1 MDGAFVHVISM
12 QSGAS
17 SRWVPTGPTNASD
30 RVLMMSCNTFTTF
43 STTLHAVGMTTVEED
58 DAPSTSS
65 SDLTEATRRLGKRRP
80 FKRRRGGRRNG
91 DDADD
96 DDDTGKESV
105 FDVRAVCAW
114 LTSDESGIV
123 VARPKGKKKKNQRG
137 GGEDEGDDDETPRE
151 YETADEVWARGMR
164 HARMIRRRCA
174 RAVKEQRDVATLR
187 DVRFEDSDGLP
198 AAALTRIHD
207 AFVLYTTRVVSES
220 ESRDKATSK
229 LVVELRDGHRVEAC
243 VMRHEK
249 GRTTLCV
256 SSQVGC
262 KMGCTFCATGTLGEL
277 GNLSAGEILE
287 QLAHASAR
295 ANVRNVVF
303 MGMGEPLN
311 NYDEV
316 IEACRGMTDPH
327 AFALAPS
334 KITVNTVGVIPRMKT
349 LTRDA
354 PGTCLALSLHA
365 PTQELR
371 QKIVPTATAY
381 KLDALMETLDEYLA
395 SGPKMKTMIEYCV
408 LGGVNDSE
416 ECARL
421 LGELLFGKEVIVN
434 LIPLNP
440 TDTPAG
446 HVPPKPE
453 AVKKMLEIL
462 TQKYKLFTTV
472 RHEMGQDIAGA
483 CGQLALK
490 TTTSTGDM
498 EDMMGANKSTSRGV
512 PGVVKASTKSSS
524 SSSSKGG
531 ASLVANNTSSSF
543 VKNFVTL
550 EGALMVVGAMSAGM
564 LAYSIYA
571 RRRAE

>member
-1 MDGAFVHVISM
+1 VGYARRRPRAIRPTEDSTRRSADDGDGDDGEM
-12 QSGAS
+12 
-17 SRWVPTGPTNASD
+17 
-30 RVLMMSCNTFTTF
+30 
-43 STTLHAVGMTTVEED
+43 TVEER
-58 DAPSTSS
+58 PPPPPPPTTSER
-65 SDLTEATRRLGKRRP
+65 TGFAETTRRSGARRP
-80 FKRRRGGRRNG
+80 FRRRGGGRGRAGDEEDGGGGERDG
-91 DDADD
+91 DD
-96 DDDTGKESV
+96 GRESV
-105 FDVRAVCAW
+105 FDARAVCAW
-114 LTSDESGIV
+114 LTRESGIV
-123 VARPKGKKKKNQRG
+123 VARPKGKKRRG
-137 GGEDEGDDDETPRE
+137 GRGDGDDEEEDDEEEENRTREE
-151 YETADEVWARGMR
+151 YETEDEVWARGMR
-164 HARMIRRRCA
+164 HARMIRRRCV
-174 RAVKEQRDVATLR
+174 RAVMERRDVETLR
-187 DVRFEDSDGLP
+187 DVRFEASDGLP
-198 AAALTRIHD
+198 AAALTRIHE
-207 AFVLYTTRVVSES
+207 AFALFTTKVVSES

-316 IEACRGMTDPH
+316 IEACKGMTDPH

-334 KITVNTVGVIPRMKT
+334 KITVSTVGVIPRMKT

-498 EDMMGANKSTSRGV
+498 EDMMGANATKSSSRGV

-524 SSSSKGG
+524 SSTTS
-531 ASLVANNTSSSF
+531 ASLMANDTSSSF

-550 EGALMVVGAMSAGM
+550 EGALIVVGAMSAGM
-564 LAYSIYA
+564 LAYSMYA
-571 RRRAE
+571 RRKGE

>member
-1 MDGAFVHVISM
+1 MGYARRRPRAIRPTEDSTRRSADDGDGDDGEM
-12 QSGAS
+12 
-17 SRWVPTGPTNASD
+17 
-30 RVLMMSCNTFTTF
+30 
-43 STTLHAVGMTTVEED
+43 TVEER
-58 DAPSTSS
+58 PPPPPPTTSER
-65 SDLTEATRRLGKRRP
+65 TGFAETTRRSGARRP
-80 FKRRRGGRRNG
+80 FRRRGGGRGRAGDEEDGGGGERDG
-91 DDADD
+91 DD
-96 DDDTGKESV
+96 GRESV
-105 FDVRAVCAW
+105 FDARAVCAW
-114 LTSDESGIV
+114 LTRESGIV
-123 VARPKGKKKKNQRG
+123 VARPKGKKRRG
-137 GGEDEGDDDETPRE
+137 GRGDGDDEEGEDEEEENRTREE
-151 YETADEVWARGMR
+151 YETEDEVWARGMR
-164 HARMIRRRCA
+164 HARMIRRRCV
-174 RAVKEQRDVATLR
+174 RAVMERRDVETLR
-187 DVRFEDSDGLP
+187 DVRFEASDGLP
-198 AAALTRIHD
+198 AAALTRIHE
-207 AFVLYTTRVVSES
+207 AFALFTTKVVSES

-316 IEACRGMTDPH
+316 IEACKGMTDPH

-334 KITVNTVGVIPRMKT
+334 KITVSTVGVIPRMKT

-498 EDMMGANKSTSRGV
+498 EDMMGANATKSSSRGV

-524 SSSSKGG
+524 SSTTS
-531 ASLVANNTSSSF
+531 ASLMANDTSSSF

-550 EGALMVVGAMSAGM
+550 EGALIVVGAMSAGM
-564 LAYSIYA
+564 LAYSMYA
-571 RRRAE
+571 RRKGE

>member
-1 MDGAFVHVISM
+1 M
-12 QSGAS
+12 
-17 SRWVPTGPTNASD
+17 
-30 RVLMMSCNTFTTF
+30 
-43 STTLHAVGMTTVEED
+43 TVEED
-58 DAPSTSS
+58 EPPSTSTS
-65 SDLTEATRRLGKRRP
+65 TSTSLDLTEATRRLGKRRP
-80 FKRRRGGRRNG
+80 FKRRGGGRGNG
-91 DDADD
+91 DGDD
-96 DDDTGKESV
+96 DNGKESV

-114 LTSDESGIV
+114 LTHESGIV
-123 VARPKGKKKKNQRG
+123 VARPKGKKKKKNQG
-137 GGEDEGDDDETPRE
+137 GVGDDDDESPRE

-207 AFVLYTTRVVSES
+207 AFALYTTRVVSES

-316 IEACRGMTDPH
+316 IEACKGMTDPH

-334 KITVNTVGVIPRMKT
+334 KITVSTVGVIPRMKT

-524 SSSSKGG
+524 SSSKGG

-543 VKNFVTL
+543 VKNFITL

-564 LAYSIYA
+564 LAYSMYT
-571 RRRAE
+571 RTRRAE

>member
-1 MDGAFVHVISM
+1 M
-12 QSGAS
+12 
-17 SRWVPTGPTNASD
+17 
-30 RVLMMSCNTFTTF
+30 RVEDTT
-43 STTLHAVGMTTVEED
+43 T
-58 DAPSTSS
+58 STSS
-65 SDLTEATRRLGKRRP
+65 TPSDLTEATRRLGKRRP
-80 FKRRRGGRRNG
+80 FKRRHGGDG
-91 DDADD
+91 DDGDD
-96 DDDTGKESV
+96 RGKESV
-105 FDVRAVCAW
+105 FDARAVCEW
-114 LTSDESGIV
+114 LTNASGIV
-123 VARPKGKKKKNQRG
+123 VARPKGKKKKKTKNQG
-137 GGEDEGDDDETPRE
+137 GGDDEDEGDDDQSSRE

-198 AAALTRIHD
+198 AAAVARIHE
-207 AFVLYTTRVVSES
+207 AFALYTTRVVSES

-316 IEACRGMTDPH
+316 IEACKGMTDPH

-334 KITVNTVGVIPRMKT
+334 KITVSTVGVIPRMKT

-490 TTTSTGDM
+490 TPASTGDM
-498 EDMMGANKSTSRGV
+498 EDMMGANANKSTSRGV

-524 SSSSKGG
+524 SSSWSSKGA

-564 LAYSIYA
+564 LAYSVYT

>member
-1 MDGAFVHVISM
+1 MGYARRRPRAIRPTDDSTRRSADDGGDGDGDGRGEM
-12 QSGAS
+12 
-17 SRWVPTGPTNASD
+17 
-30 RVLMMSCNTFTTF
+30 
-43 STTLHAVGMTTVEED
+43 TVEER
-58 DAPSTSS
+58 PPTTPTSER
-65 SDLTEATRRLGKRRP
+65 TGFAETTRRSGARRP
-80 FKRRRGGRRNG
+80 FRRRGGGRGRAGDEEDGGGGERDG
-91 DDADD
+91 DD
-96 DDDTGKESV
+96 GRESV
-105 FDVRAVCAW
+105 FDARAVCAW
-114 LTSDESGIV
+114 LTRESGIV
-123 VARPKGKKKKNQRG
+123 VARPKGKKRRG
-137 GGEDEGDDDETPRE
+137 GRGDGDDEEEDDEEEENRTREE
-151 YETADEVWARGMR
+151 YETEDEVWARGMR
-164 HARMIRRRCA
+164 HARMIRRRCV
-174 RAVKEQRDVATLR
+174 RAVMERRDVETLR
-187 DVRFEDSDGLP
+187 DVRFEASDGLP
-198 AAALTRIHD
+198 AAALTRIHE
-207 AFVLYTTRVVSES
+207 AFALFTTKVVSES

-316 IEACRGMTDPH
+316 IEACKGMTDPH

-334 KITVNTVGVIPRMKT
+334 KITVSTVGVIPRMKT

-498 EDMMGANKSTSRGV
+498 EDMMGANATKSSSRGV

-524 SSSSKGG
+524 SSTTS
-531 ASLVANNTSSSF
+531 ASLMANDTSSSF

-550 EGALMVVGAMSAGM
+550 EGALIVVGAMSAGM
-564 LAYSIYA
+564 LAYSMYA
-571 RRRAE
+571 RRKGE